1 MNKTVFGILTIL
13 MNAIGVPAFMTG
25 NVKGGIIA
33 IVLYF
38 VTCGIVGIINFIKGV
53 LGGIKILK
61 MTEEEFEAADKAT
74 LVDCIGA
81 GKKA

>member
-13 MNAIGVPAFMTG
+13 FNEIGVPAFMTG
-25 NVKGGIIA
+25 NVKGGILA
-33 IVLYF
+33 IILGI
-38 VTCGIVGIINFIKGV
+38 VTCDIVFIINFIKGIIA
-53 LGGIKILK
+53 GIKILK
-61 MTEEEFEAADKAT
+61 MTDEEFEAADKAT

>member
-13 MNAIGVPAFMTG
+13 LNSYGVPCFMTG
-25 NVKGGIIA
+25 NVKGGILA
-33 IVLYF
+33 IVLGF
-38 VTCGIVGIINFIKGV
+38 VTCGIIGIVNIIKGIIN
-53 LGGIKILK
+53 GIKILK
-61 MTEEEFEAADKAT
+61 MSEEEFEAADKAT

>member
-13 MNAIGVPAFMTG
+13 LNSYGVPAFMTG
-25 NVKGGIIA
+25 NVKGGILA
-33 IVLYF
+33 IILAC
-38 VTCGIVGIINFIKGV
+38 VTCGIVGIVNVIKGI

-74 LVDCIGA
+74 LVDIIGA

>member
-13 MNAIGVPAFMTG
+13 FNQIGVPAFITG
-25 NVKGGIIA
+25 NVKGGILA
-33 IVLYF
+33 IVLGI
-38 VTCGIVGIINFIKGV
+38 VTCGIISLVNFIKGV

-74 LVDCIGA
+74 LVNCIGA